1 MWEIDCEN
9 KLLSV
14 YDYPIFS
21 WQGISFQLD
30 LVGTQFII
38 RDFPFR
44 FRHENE
50 YVRPRADLVMDTGSP
65 ESLVYLYAVPDSM
78 MRLALSD
85 RDTRKYACPSKNS
98 VTPTLYLLH
107 EYGLLDRNLWIEHR
121 NLLPQWHISGERE
134 MIVAGMDFL
143 KSFNLRLYPAKHRI
157 ELIPIAH
164 ISLQEDQSRQKGNED
179 FRIRAFLSREGD
191 AVVDFVKEGSYWQSF
206 GVKEGDVIL
215 DVDGHRLF
223 DLPRLLSSRPSENGV
238 SLRRPRFPAALVPPH
253 CGNHLQTGL
262 GCSRSANRP
271 QPTHT
276 DIVTMYSS
284 ACFFF
289 CYLFPYQNLA
299 KIAKFMV
306 WGYRWQNYHCII
318 SADQVM
324 SKEGHSSR
332 CSCSGDTTLHRFV
345 WNKLF

>member
-65 ESLVYLYAVPDSM
+65 ELLVYLYAVPDSM

-85 RDTRKYACPSKNS
+85 RDTRKYACPSKNG

-164 ISLQEDQSRQKGNED
+164 VSLQEDQSRQKGNED

-191 AVVDFVKEGSYWQSF
+191 AVVDFVKEGLISPVPILTMPHQDQITRLRLYGIKTRYSF
-206 GVKEGDVIL
+206 ELKSPFNFQCLVCREKDTHVLPADGGRETGHEGMIL
-215 DVDGHRLF
+215 IWKG
-223 DLPRLLSSRPSENGV
+223 
-238 SLRRPRFPAALVPPH
+238 A
-253 CGNHLQTGL
+253 
-262 GCSRSANRP
+262 
-271 QPTHT
+271 
-276 DIVTMYSS
+276 
-284 ACFFF
+284 
-289 CYLFPYQNLA
+289 
-299 KIAKFMV
+299 
-306 WGYRWQNYHCII
+306 II
-318 SADQVM
+318 
-324 SKEGHSSR
+324 
-332 CSCSGDTTLHRFV
+332 
-345 WNKLF
+345 